1 MSVAFVARQPIFDRE
16 SRLVGYELLY
26 RATAYATDSGSDE
39 LGGFGSD
46 ALRMTGATLVTSVLG
61 IGLDQL
67 TGSTPAWVNFPRELL
82 LNHDFEVLDPKRCII
97 ELLETV
103 PCDAESLAACA
114 VLRERGFT
122 LALDDF
128 TGGEEYEPILK
139 LAQIVKLSVEEMTDD
154 ELRMAVARLKP
165 YRVKLLAEK
174 VERKDRYLLCRQLG
188 FTYFQGY
195 YFSRP
200 EILKRRELP
209 VEMLGVS
216 NLMKVVSDPS
226 APDREIEAAIRGDP
240 GLSFKLLR
248 IVNSA
253 ATGCRGIESIL
264 HAVQLVGR
272 ESLHRWLALLFV
284 SATPKSSDVDHE
296 LVLTSLE
303 RGRFCEIIAERTGR
317 ESASASFFLVGLL
330 STFDNV
336 LGVTMEELLRQVCVS
351 PEVARA
357 LLREPGPY
365 TECLSLVEA
374 YVNGDWP
381 SVVQSARPMG
391 VLATL
396 PSWYGESSSWARAL
410 MAVN

>member
-26 RATAYATDSGSDE
+26 RATAHANDSSS
-39 LGGFGSD
+39 GGDS
-46 ALRMTGATLVTSVLG
+46 LRMTGATLVNSVLG

-67 TGSTPAWVNFPRELL
+67 TGATPAWVNFPRELL
-82 LNHDFEVLDPKRCII
+82 LSHGFEVLDPKRCII

-103 PCDAESLAACA
+103 PCDEESLAACA
-114 VLRERGFT
+114 VMRQRGFT
-122 LALDDF
+122 IALDDF
-128 TGGEEYEPILK
+128 TGGKEYEPIIK
-139 LAQIVKLSVEEMTDD
+139 LAQIVKLSVEGMTDD
-154 ELRMAVARLKP
+154 ELRVVVARLKP

-174 VERKDRYLLCRQLG
+174 VEKKERYLLCRQLG

-216 NLMKVVSDPS
+216 NLMKVVADPS
-226 APDREIEAAIRGDP
+226 APDRDIESAIRGDP

-284 SATPKSSDVDHE
+284 SATPRASDIDKE

-303 RGRFCEIIAERTGR
+303 RGRLCEIIAERTGHG
-317 ESASASFFLVGLL
+317 SVAASFFLVGLL

-365 TECLSLVEA
+365 TECLNLVEA
-374 YVNGDWP
+374 YVGGDWAR
-381 SVVQSARPMG
+381 VVQSGRPMG
-391 VLATL
+391 VLQTL
-396 PSWYGESSSWARAL
+396 PEWYSESSRWARAL
-410 MAVN
+410 MSVN